1 MQSFNSLR
9 RKQRKHGDFL
19 VSSFDLVAAG
29 KKEVDLK
36 NGGWG
41 EESEKE
47 FQRVELLMF

>member
-1 MQSFNSLR
+1 MAY
-9 RKQRKHGDFL
+9 
-19 VSSFDLVAAG
+19 FDLVAAG

-47 FQRVELLMF
+47 FPRVELLMF